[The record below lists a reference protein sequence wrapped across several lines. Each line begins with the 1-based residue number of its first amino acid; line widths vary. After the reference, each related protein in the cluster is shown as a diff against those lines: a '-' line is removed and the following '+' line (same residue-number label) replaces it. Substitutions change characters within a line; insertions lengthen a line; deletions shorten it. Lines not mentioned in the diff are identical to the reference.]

1 MKGEWIRQT
10 KKIKKERIANSEF
23 ELANG
28 WKKEWNWSEQTE
40 AMKFDE
46 AGNKQSQ
53 EWMIWNPNGLN
64 NSKIRNENG
73 KQCGINQFHSSHS
86 IQTNEFRI
94 DYRKSIW
101 MNLVWWL
108 EMKWLPQCFYL
119 FTMFYRVM
127 LGDKG
132 FEPMNTVIIIFFLNF
147 ELYFNHE
154 HKINLF
160 TKLILWNQRYLRI
173 S

>member
-73 KQCGINQFHSSHS
+73 KQCGINQLIISGFKISWM
-86 IQTNEFRI
+86 
-94 DYRKSIW
+94 KSG
-101 MNLVWWL
+101 
-108 EMKWLPQCFYL
+108 K
-119 FTMFYRVM
+119 
-127 LGDKG
+127 
-132 FEPMNTVIIIFFLNF
+132 
-147 ELYFNHE
+147 
-154 HKINLF
+154 
-160 TKLILWNQRYLRI
+160 
-173 S
+173 

>member
-1 MKGEWIRQT
+1 MRILINQT

-53 EWMIWNPNGLN
+53 EWMIWN
-64 NSKIRNENG
+64 
-73 KQCGINQFHSSHS
+73 
-86 IQTNEFRI
+86 
-94 DYRKSIW
+94 
-101 MNLVWWL
+101 
-108 EMKWLPQCFYL
+108 PQCFYL

>member
-1 MKGEWIRQT
+1 MAERKNEIGANKLKQWSLMKREINKAKNEWYEIRMDWITRKYVTRMENNAALINFIQAIPFKQMNSELITGNQFEWIWFDGL
-10 KKIKKERIANSEF
+10 K
-23 ELANG
+23 
-28 WKKEWNWSEQTE
+28 WN
-40 AMKFDE
+40 DC
-46 AGNKQSQ
+46 
-53 EWMIWNPNGLN
+53 
-64 NSKIRNENG
+64 RNVF
-73 KQCGINQFHSSHS
+73 I
-86 IQTNEFRI
+86 
-94 DYRKSIW
+94 
-101 MNLVWWL
+101 
-108 EMKWLPQCFYL
+108 
-119 FTMFYRVM
+119 VM